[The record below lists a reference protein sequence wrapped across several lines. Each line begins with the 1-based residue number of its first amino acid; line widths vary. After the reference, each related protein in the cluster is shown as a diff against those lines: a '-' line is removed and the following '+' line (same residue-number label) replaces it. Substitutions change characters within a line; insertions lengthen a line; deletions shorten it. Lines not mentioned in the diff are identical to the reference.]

1 MINPK
6 FKLRMKREMS
16 SEKSTIWIGKGGLT
30 DQLVKEISR
39 QLDKNEIVK
48 AKILKSALR
57 NEDADSLIQKVTQE
71 TNSTLIDKRGHVF
84 TLYRRRKKSL

>member
-1 MINPK
+1 MISPK
-6 FKLRMKREMS
+6 FKIRMKREMS

-39 QLDKNEIVK
+39 QLDKNKIVK

-57 NEDADSLIQKVTQE
+57 NEDVDSLIQKATQE
-71 TNSTLIDKRGHVF
+71 TNSTLVDKRGHVF
-84 TLYRRRKKSL
+84 TLYRPRKKSL

>member
-16 SEKSTIWIGKGGLT
+16 SEKPTIWIGKGGLT
-30 DQLVKEISR
+30 DDLVKEISR

-57 NEDADSLIQKVTQE
+57 NQDVDSLIQKATQE
-71 TNSTLIDKRGHVF
+71 TNSTLVDKRGHVF
-84 TLYRRRKKSL
+84 TLYRPRKKSL

>member
-6 FKLRMKREMS
+6 FKIRVKREMG
-16 SEKSTIWIGKGGLT
+16 SEKPTIWIGKGGPT

-39 QLDKNEIVK
+39 QLDKNKIVK

-57 NEDADSLIQKVTQE
+57 NEDVDSLIQKVTQE
-71 TNSTLIDKRGHVF
+71 TNSTLIDNRGHVF

>member
-16 SEKSTIWIGKGGLT
+16 SEKPNIWIGKGGLT
-30 DQLVKEISR
+30 DDLVKEISR

-57 NEDADSLIQKVTQE
+57 NQDVDSLIQKATQE
-71 TNSTLIDKRGHVF
+71 TNSTLVDKRGHVF
-84 TLYRRRKKSL
+84 TLYRPRKKSL